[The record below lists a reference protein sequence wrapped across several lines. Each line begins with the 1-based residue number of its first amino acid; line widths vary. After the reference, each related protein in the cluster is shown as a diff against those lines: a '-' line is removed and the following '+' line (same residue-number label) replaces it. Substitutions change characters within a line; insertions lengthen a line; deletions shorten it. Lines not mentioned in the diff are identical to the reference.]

1 MLGLMLGDQVLNIF
15 CMHGCCVGCTQ
26 NIFCVLG
33 LGAGRPGGRAL
44 RCLLFNIMFNDY
56 VHSNHS
62 L

>member
-44 RCLLFNIMFNDY
+44 RCLLFKLFYN
-56 VHSNHS
+56 VQ
-62 L
+62 